1 MDEPLAGLAE
11 RPSFRKLVLTRDHG
25 HTLAK
30 ASFEEEAVR
39 TTTVC
44 SLTTLVA
51 LTVVGGC
58 AQPLTRPQAAGL
70 LMVAHSQSE
79 SHAAAEIALGKQ
91 LFFDPR
97 LSIDSSISCA
107 SCHDPK
113 LGFSNGKAVGTGVGG
128 AHGHRSVPTIL
139 SSGRQSFQFWDGRM
153 KTLEDQ
159 ALGPIQAPDE
169 MAMPLPTLT
178 KRLQGIPDYAG
189 QFAMLYGGAVT
200 PERVG
205 TAIAAFERT
214 FMAPEDGTGRLMGG
228 DETFLKT
235 LSQPQR
241 AGYFVFRL
249 KGCVSCHD
257 RVDMRDDTFHN
268 NGIGTDTPTPDI
280 GRMKV
285 TGDPADWAKFKTP
298 TLRNVADT
306 APYMH
311 DGSLATLRDV
321 VDFYDKGGIANRN
334 LDPKILPL
342 HLEEW
347 QKQDLVS
354 FLSTMKTPQA
364 MKNIRRP

>member
-1 MDEPLAGLAE
+1 M
-11 RPSFRKLVLTRDHG
+11 
-25 HTLAK
+25 
-30 ASFEEEAVR
+30 R

-44 SLTTLVA
+44 SLTGLVGLA

-58 AQPLTRPQAAGL
+58 AQPVTRLAPAGPL
-70 LMVAHSQSE
+70 LVAHSQASG
-79 SHAAAEIALGKQ
+79 HLAAEIALGKQ

-107 SCHDPK
+107 TCHDPK
-113 LGFSNGKAVGTGVGG
+113 MGFANGKAVATGVGG
-128 AHGHRSVPTIL
+128 LKGHRNVPTIL
-139 SSGRQSFQFWDGRM
+139 SSGRQSTQFWDGRM
-153 KTLEDQ
+153 RTLEEQ

-178 KRLQGIPDYAG
+178 KRLQGIPEYAR
-189 QFAMLYGGAVT
+189 QFAVLYGGTVT
-200 PERVG
+200 PERIG
-205 TAIAAFERT
+205 KSIAAFERT

-228 DETFLKT
+228 DETMLKN
-235 LSQPQR
+235 LSASER
-241 AGYFVFRL
+241 AGYFVFRT
-249 KGCVSCHD
+249 KGCISCHD
-257 RVDMRDDTFHN
+257 HVDMRDDKFHN
-268 NGIGTDTPTPDI
+268 VGVGTDKPTPDV

-285 TGDPADWAKFKTP
+285 TGKPTDWAAFKTP

-311 DGSLATLRDV
+311 DGSLANLREV
-321 VDFYDKGGIANRN
+321 VEFYNKGGIANRN
-334 LDPKILPL
+334 LDPKIQPM

-354 FLSTMKTPQA
+354 FLSTMRTPQA